1 MKIKW
6 LKSLKDRV
14 QPQQKQE
21 WSEEDERMLD
31 NIIFELEENQ
41 EHISGV
47 TYKIDWLKSLK
58 PNHWKPSE
66 EQILSLKE
74 AISIVGENS
83 ISGRNLIEILEQ
95 LEKF

>member
-1 MKIKW
+1 MWLQSIK
-6 LKSLKDRV
+6 
-14 QPQQKQE
+14 
-21 WSEEDERMLD
+21 
-31 NIIFELEENQ
+31 F
-41 EHISGV
+41 
-47 TYKIDWLKSLK
+47 
-58 PNHWKPSE
+58 NHWKPSE